1 MGETIDW
8 KTISL
13 AKKDG
18 SKVEAEEGLKGKL
31 VGLYFSAHWC
41 GPCRWFTPN
50 LKKFYDAVKDSEN
63 FEIVFVSRDNSAEEM
78 KAYMEECH
86 GDWLHVPYDQEVSSS
101 LSEKYNESGG
111 IPELVIFDE
120 AGNNLRIDGY
130 GDVATQ
136 YKEEDND
143 EEEEDEVET
152 EASKCKSP
160 KEVVALWRS
169 KAKR

>member
-1 MGETIDW
+1 M
-8 KTISL
+8 
-13 AKKDG
+13 
-18 SKVEAEEGLKGKL
+18 KG
-31 VGLYFSAHWC
+31 
-41 GPCRWFTPN
+41 
-50 LKKFYDAVKDSEN
+50 DEN
-63 FEIVFVSRDNSAEEM
+63 PGAFLELDTKCSF
-78 KAYMEECH
+78 
-86 GDWLHVPYDQEVSSS
+86 SS